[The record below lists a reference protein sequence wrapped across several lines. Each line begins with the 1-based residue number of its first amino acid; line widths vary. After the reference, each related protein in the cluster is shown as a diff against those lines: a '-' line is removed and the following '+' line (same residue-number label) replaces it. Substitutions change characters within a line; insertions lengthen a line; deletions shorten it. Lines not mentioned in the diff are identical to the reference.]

1 MGMFGSQAGNISFP
15 YWELVL
21 PVMGMIFVVEEAEIL
36 VIIMPLY

>member
-15 YWELVL
+15 TWELVL